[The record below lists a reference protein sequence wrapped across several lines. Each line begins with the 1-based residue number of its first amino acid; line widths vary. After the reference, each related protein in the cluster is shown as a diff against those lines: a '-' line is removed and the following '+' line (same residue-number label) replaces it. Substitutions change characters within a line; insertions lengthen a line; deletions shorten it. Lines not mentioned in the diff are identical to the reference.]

1 MIHRGPEIATLLE
14 KALPGDGK
22 RAGAGA
28 KVRPRL
34 EAAKPWLP

>member
-28 KVRPRL
+28 TALIGSPDL
-34 EAAKPWLP
+34 